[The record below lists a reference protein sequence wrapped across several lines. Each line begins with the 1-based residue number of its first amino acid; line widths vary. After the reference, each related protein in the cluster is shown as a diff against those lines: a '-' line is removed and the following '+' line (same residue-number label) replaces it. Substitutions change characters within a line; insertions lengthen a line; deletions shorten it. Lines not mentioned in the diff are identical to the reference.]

1 MAINR
6 RSFLSTLSS
15 VALANLVLPQSWAST
30 QSTEQESIIG
40 TSRLD
45 EDHYALSSI
54 TLEGRLNWQLLLP
67 SRGHDVCCHRSK
79 PIAAVI
85 ARRPD
90 RYIILFNPETG
101 DALQE
106 LNVDAN
112 LKLNGHA
119 CWVEDKL
126 IVTAS
131 DRTSSQ
137 MRLLVYSLHGSL
149 LALNSI
155 KYFDYLGPHEIIQAN
170 SEIWLAVGGL
180 KTSAREVTN
189 KHNIE
194 SFLLRLDAEHFEITH
209 EYAAP
214 YPGVSLRH
222 LAISDQGQ
230 VFIAGQFQLDPNE
243 SPPLLY
249 ALRDDQLVSFETDQA
264 LWSQVKGYIG
274 SIICIDNNVV
284 ASSPRSHWLGW
295 FDTQTLSLQKNFMSA
310 DVCAL
315 ANSRQ
320 GLVAGAGTGRLY
332 FQGQLIS
339 SKVRWDNHFTSYLI
353 KSQKPANI
361 S

>member
-15 VALANLVLPQSWAST
+15 VALTNLVLPKSWAST
-30 QSTEQESIIG
+30 QSTVKESIIG

-54 TLEGRLNWQLLLP
+54 SLEGRLNWQLLLP

-90 RYIILFNPETG
+90 RYIILFDPETG

-119 CWVEDKL
+119 CWIEDKL
-126 IVTAS
+126 IVSAS
-131 DRTSSQ
+131 DRATSK
-137 MRLLVYSLHGSL
+137 MCLLTYSLHGSL
-149 LALNSI
+149 LILNSI
-155 KYFDYLGPHEIIQAN
+155 KQFNYSGPHEIIQAD
-170 SEIWLAVGGL
+170 SALWVAVGGL
-180 KTSAREVTN
+180 KTNGRVVTN
-189 KHNIE
+189 KQNLE
-194 SFLLRLDAEHFEITH
+194 SYLLRLDTQNLEVTH

-222 LAISDQGQ
+222 LAMSDHGHL
-230 VFIAGQFQLDPNE
+230 FIAGQFQLDPSV

-249 ALRDDQLVSFETDQA
+249 ALRDEQLVPFETDRA

-274 SIICIDNNVV
+274 SIICIENNIV

-295 FDTQTLSLQKNFMSA
+295 FDIKTLALHKNVMSA

-315 ANSRQ
+315 ALTTA

-332 FQGQLIS
+332 FQGQLTS

-353 KSQKPANI
+353 KTQKPANI